1 MTPPTCLYHQFFPV
15 EIFQISSHQKK
26 IQFSLQKKDVTKKKR
41 EKIER
46 EKKFPNTRSL
56 DFQWKALAQSE
67 REGEQALLS
76 VLDKDRIKFRAFIGE
91 KFSCVLRSRRVPH
104 IELCLP
110 PLFSREKIT
119 PQKTPPNLFGVG
131 ALSCSVTWGEV
142 FH

>member
-1 MTPPTCLYHQFFPV
+1 MF
-15 EIFQISSHQKK
+15 ISS
-26 IQFSLQKKDVTKKKR
+26 IFPRRNFSNFLSSEENTIFSAEKGCYKKKR